1 MLQEIMATKK
11 KNSQE
16 DDVFDAMVYGG
27 AWEMLLTTTLVF
39 KGLKV
44 TIVEKTSKKI
54 LFMSI
59 RNYTMCCDVVA
70 SKKKWCKIWSP

>member
-1 MLQEIMATKK
+1 MATKK

-16 DDVFDAMVYGG
+16 DDVFDVMVYEG
-27 AWEMLLTTTLVF
+27 AWEMLLTTTLAF

-44 TIVEKTSKKI
+44 TRVEKMSKKV

-70 SKKKWCKIWSP
+70 RKKMV